1 MGIYVAF
8 LSPWFSKKLFA
19 RNSSLSEA
27 KIREDFLLN
36 SVIHYTVTGAEMDS
50 ILLNTI
56 SGVLIERLSEIN
68 L

>member
-1 MGIYVAF
+1 MGICVAF
-8 LSPWFSKKLFA
+8 LSPWFSKKLFT

-36 SVIHYTVTGAEMDS
+36 SVIHCNVTGTEMDS

-56 SGVLIERLSEIN
+56 SGVLIEKLSEIN